1 MTATLLERETPFAG
15 LVPGRGSYKIAAN
28 TLIRK
33 GWMVG
38 LDAAGRAVAADTIA
52 NGCISIVGKS
62 SSTIDNR
69 TGSADFSGLADATD
83 VFVEY
88 GVFGWLSKT
97 GGGDDIA
104 QANAGAVVWAVDN
117 QTVALTSNSGARAI
131 AGYCSEVRDGQVY
144 VEMGPTIVGQIV
156 IASAEASELDTA
168 QTDIDTLQTDVAALQ
183 VDAATANASFD
194 VPLTAFVD
202 PDGDPLV
209 KYAAD
214 NVGTPGW
221 SLVNSEALCLRWNNY
236 PGNPGVTVRAQTALP
251 ADLDDAAPIVMHF
264 LTSKTGATAGDTGVL
279 AVAAFIL
286 SAGDLN
292 NADSDCGGDASGMVA
307 TATTGTTTDQTL
319 TIAAADVP
327 AGARTMSFS
336 LTPKSGKLE
345 TDDILLHSVQIRYT
359 RKIQTS

>member
-15 LVPGRGSYKIAAN
+15 LVPARGSYKIAAN

-38 LDAAGRAVAADTIA
+38 LDAAGRAVASDTVA

-83 VFVEY
+83 VYVEY

-117 QTVALTSNSGARAI
+117 QTVALTSNASTRAI

-168 QTDIDTLQTDVAALQ
+168 QTDITEIETDLGELVTN
-183 VDAATANASFD
+183 ATTAHATMHL
-194 VPLTAFVD
+194 PLTSFLDA
-202 PDGDPLV
+202 DGDPLV
-209 KYAAD
+209 KFNNGVAD
-214 NVGTPGW
+214 GFN
-221 SLVNSEALCLRWNNY
+221 LADSEALNLRFNNAST
-236 PGNPGVTVRAQTALP
+236 PSTMLCQVSLP
-251 ADLDDAAPIVMHF
+251 PDLDDTAAAQLEF
-264 LTSKTGATAGDTGVL
+264 LCSKSGATSGDAATIDVVYQLLVDGDLHNADTPVTVTTDALVGNATARTTKRLTATVAAGDIQPG
-279 AVAAFIL
+279 
-286 SAGDLN
+286 
-292 NADSDCGGDASGMVA
+292 ASTM
-307 TATTGTTTDQTL
+307 TFSIHPTDGTL
-319 TIAAADVP
+319 
-327 AGARTMSFS
+327 G
-336 LTPKSGKLE
+336 
-345 TDDILLHSVQIRYT
+345 TDDLMIHSVRLRYT
-359 RKIQTS
+359 RKVLTS

>member
-28 TLIRK
+28 TIIRK

-117 QTVALTSNSGARAI
+117 QTVALTSNTATRAI

-156 IASAEASELDTA
+156 IAAAEASELDTA
-168 QTDIDTLQTDVAALQ
+168 QTDIDVLQ
-183 VDAATANASFD
+183 VDAATANAYIPIAIRDFLD
-194 VPLTAFVD
+194 A
-202 PDGDPLV
+202 DGDPLAKFV
-209 KYAAD
+209 AD
-214 NVGTPGW
+214 NVGTCGYN
-221 SLVNSEALCLRWNNY
+221 LADSEAVNLRWNNY
-236 PGNPGVTVRAQTALP
+236 PSNPGVTVICEVPMPYDVDP
-251 ADLDDAAPIVMHF
+251 AADMILELLCSKSGATSGDATKFTYQAYFV
-264 LTSKTGATAGDTGVL
+264 TAGDLHDADTVVTGDT
-279 AVAAFIL
+279 
-286 SAGDLN
+286 SALVG
-292 NADSDCGGDASGMVA
+292 AA
-307 TATTGTTTDQTL
+307 TAKTTAIITATL
-319 TIAAADVP
+319 GAADVP
-327 AGARTMSFS
+327 VGVATMTLKLF
-336 LTPKSGKLE
+336 PKSGLIE
-345 TDDILLHSVQIRYT
+345 TDDVLLHAARLRYT
-359 RKIQTS
+359 RKVQTS